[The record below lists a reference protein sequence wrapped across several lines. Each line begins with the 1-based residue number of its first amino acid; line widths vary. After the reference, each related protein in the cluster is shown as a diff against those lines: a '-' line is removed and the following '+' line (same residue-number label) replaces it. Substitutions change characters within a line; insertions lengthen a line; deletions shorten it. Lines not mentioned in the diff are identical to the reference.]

1 MMAVWAERVMER
13 TNASRKEAPFRTVTM
28 FCSVGAPSSDWNA
41 PMTTIAVGTSM
52 KSVTYARNGRTAR

>member
-1 MMAVWAERVMER
+1 MER
-13 TNASRKEAPFRTVTM
+13 TNASRKAAPLRTVTM

-52 KSVTYARNGRTAR
+52 KSVT